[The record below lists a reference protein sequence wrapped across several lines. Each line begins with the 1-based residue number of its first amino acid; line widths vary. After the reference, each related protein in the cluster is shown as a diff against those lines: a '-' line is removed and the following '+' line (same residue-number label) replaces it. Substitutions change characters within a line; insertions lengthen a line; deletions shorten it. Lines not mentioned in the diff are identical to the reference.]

1 MLLLPLWNGSFVY
14 PNWRNTNYETPGY
27 GMELVSNKYD
37 PAKWERALT
46 ACKEALTAAEA
57 AGYKLFDLEASEAKA
72 AIDKVPLPFIPG
84 KEEDTE
90 ENELFKKQVRMLQY
104 MITAHEGFS
113 NKEIIWAI
121 NPQYGD
127 GNDANDVGCGRSKS
141 RLPEPTCQ
149 KSDGSWAGGYH
160 GTAPTWAAVNRF
172 YTENGLPPA
181 KDPDFYLQSEWL
193 TRYYEG
199 ASSPELSKDQL
210 DSEEI
215 KNDIVKV

>member
-1 MLLLPLWNGSFVY
+1 
-14 PNWRNTNYETPGY
+14 
-27 GMELVSNKYD
+27 
-37 PAKWERALT
+37 
-46 ACKEALTAAEA
+46 
-57 AGYKLFDLEASEAKA
+57 
-72 AIDKVPLPFIPG
+72 
-84 KEEDTE
+84 
-90 ENELFKKQVRMLQY
+90 

-141 RLPEPTCQ
+141 RLPNRLVK

-199 ASSPELSKDQL
+199 LPVRSCRKINWIARKLRMILSSLMLVVNRVTIRGLPMTVVS
-210 DSEEI
+210 SI
-215 KNDIVKV
+215 CR

>member
-1 MLLLPLWNGSFVY
+1 MLRETSIRHGIVPSPPLSHL
-14 PNWRNTNYETPGY
+14 PGY

-90 ENELFKKQVRMLQY
+90 ENQSFKKRVQMFQY
-104 MITAHEGFS
+104 MITAHEGFN

-121 NPQYGD
+121 NL
-127 GNDANDVGCGRSKS
+127 DANGIDAGVTKS
-141 RLPEPTCQ
+141 RLPNRLV
-149 KSDGSWAGGYH
+149 KKRRFVGRRLSWDCTYLGGCKPFLY
-160 GTAPTWAAVNRF
+160 GKR
-172 YTENGLPPA
+172 
-181 KDPDFYLQSEWL
+181 
-193 TRYYEG
+193 
-199 ASSPELSKDQL
+199 SSSC
-210 DSEEI
+210 
-215 KNDIVKV
+215 

>member
-1 MLLLPLWNGSFVY
+1 
-14 PNWRNTNYETPGY
+14 
-27 GMELVSNKYD
+27 MELVSNKYD

-121 NPQYGD
+121 NPQYAD
-127 GNDANDVGCGRSKS
+127 GNERMMLV
-141 RLPEPTCQ
+141 
-149 KSDGSWAGGYH
+149 
-160 GTAPTWAAVNRF
+160 AVVRNRGF
-172 YTENGLPPA
+172 RT
-181 KDPDFYLQSEWL
+181 D
-193 TRYYEG
+193 
-199 ASSPELSKDQL
+199 LSKRVTVRGPEAIMGL
-210 DSEEI
+210 HLLGRL
-215 KNDIVKV
+215 